1 MIIGIVG
8 CGAIANIIVNNISF
22 EKDGIDIKY
31 FYDRDAERAENLAVL
46 ANGIAV
52 LELGDMLE
60 EVDLVLEA
68 ASPVALKSF
77 ALNVISAG
85 KDLMVMSV
93 GALMDQGFREELIAT
108 ATKTDCKIYA
118 PSGAIVGLD
127 GIKAASIGEITEA
140 SLTTRKAP
148 RSLGRVVEQEEVLF
162 EGKASEAVEKFPVNI
177 NVAAS
182 LSIACNMDI
191 DVKIIVDPNVDRNV
205 HEVHVKGAFGE
216 FNTRSKNL
224 PCEVNPK
231 TSMLAA
237 FSAIKLL
244 KSFNERFSMGT

>member
-31 FYDRDAERAENLAVL
+31 FFDRDVEKAENLAVL

-52 LELGDMLE
+52 LDLEDMIK
-60 EVDLVLEA
+60 EVDLVIEA
-68 ASPVALKSF
+68 ASPSALKGF
-77 ALNVISAG
+77 ALDVIGAG

-93 GALMDQGFREELIAT
+93 GALMDNGFREKLVET
-108 ATKTDCKIYA
+108 AIKTNSKIYA

-127 GIKAASIGEITEA
+127 GIKAASIGGITEA

-148 RSLGRVVEQEEVLF
+148 RSLGRIVEEEEILF

-191 DVKIIVDPNVDRNV
+191 DVKIIVDPKVDRNV
-205 HEVHVKGAFGE
+205 HEVVVKGDFGE
-216 FNTRSKNL
+216 FRTQSKNH
-224 PCEVNPK
+224 PCEANPK

-244 KSFNERFSMGT
+244 KSFNECFSMGT

>member
-8 CGAIANIIVNNISF
+8 CGAIANIIVSNISA
-22 EKDGIDIKY
+22 KRDGIDIKY
-31 FYDRDAERAENLAVL
+31 FFDRDVEKAENLAIL
-46 ANGIAV
+46 AKGVAV
-52 LELGDMLE
+52 LNLEDMIK
-60 EVDLVLEA
+60 EVDLVVEA
-68 ASPVALKSF
+68 ASPLALKGF
-77 ALNVISAG
+77 ALDVINEG

-93 GALMDQGFREELIAT
+93 GALMDFDFRNKLVES
-108 ATKTDCKIYA
+108 ATKNNSKIYA

-127 GIKAASIGEITEA
+127 GIKAASIGHITEA
-140 SLTTRKAP
+140 SLTTRKSP
-148 RSLGRVVEQEEVLF
+148 KSLGKLVEDEEVLF

-182 LSIACNMDI
+182 LSIACDMDI
-191 DVKIIVDPNVDRNV
+191 DVKIIVDPKVDRNV
-205 HEVHVKGAFGE
+205 HEVFVKGDFGE
-216 FNTRSKNL
+216 FKTRSKNL
-224 PCEVNPK
+224 PCEANPK

>member
-1 MIIGIVG
+1 MIVGIVG
-8 CGAIANIIVNNISF
+8 CGAIANTIVNEIS
-22 EKDGIDIKY
+22 EDGIDIKY
-31 FYDRDAERAENLAVL
+31 FYDRDIERAENLAQI

-52 LELGDMLE
+52 IKLEDMIKK
-60 EVDLVLEA
+60 VDLIVEA
-68 ASPVALKSF
+68 ASPMALKGI
-77 ALNVISAG
+77 AIPVLEEGV
-85 KDLMVMSV
+85 DLMVMSV
-93 GALMDQGFREELIAT
+93 GALMDKEFRENVHKT
-108 ATKTDCKIYA
+108 AQEHKAKVYA

-127 GIKAASIGEITEA
+127 GIKAASIGKITQA

-148 RSLGRVVEQEEVLF
+148 KSLGREVEEEEILF

-191 DVKIIVDPNVDRNV
+191 DVKIIVDPKV
-205 HEVHVKGAFGE
+205 EVVVKGDFGE
-216 FNTRSKNL
+216 FRTSSENY
-224 PCEVNPK
+224 PFAANPK

-244 KSFNERFSMGT
+244 KSFNECFSVGT